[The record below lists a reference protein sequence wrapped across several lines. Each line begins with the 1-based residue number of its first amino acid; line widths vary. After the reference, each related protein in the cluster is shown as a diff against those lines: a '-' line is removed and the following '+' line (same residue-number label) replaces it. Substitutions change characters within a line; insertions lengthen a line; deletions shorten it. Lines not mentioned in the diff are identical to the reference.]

1 MGINMYE
8 NIRDTLDTGD
18 LLLYSGVG
26 PVSMSIRLVTRSK
39 WSHIGVVIRPKD
51 FDMVCVLQSTT
62 LSKSKDVISGTEV
75 EGVQINLLS
84 ESLRDYKGDVAVRKL
99 GVERTDDM
107 RDTISNFRRE
117 VHGRPYEER
126 KMELLKSAYDF
137 FGGANAE
144 DLSSLFCS
152 ELVAELYQRI
162 GLLSEEKPS
171 NEYTPK
177 DFAGNVPLLGSATL
191 YDVVY
196 IKK

>member
-1 MGINMYE
+1 MYD

-39 WSHIGVVIRPKD
+39 WSHIGVVVRPKD

-62 LSKSKDVISGTEV
+62 LSKVKDTVSNREI

-84 ESLRDYKGDVAVRKL
+84 DSLDSYKGAVAVRKL
-99 GVERTDDM
+99 NVERTDDM
-107 RDTISNFRRE
+107 RNTISDFRRE

-137 FGGANAE
+137 FGGANEE

-162 GLLSEEKPS
+162 GLLDEDKPS
-171 NEYTPK
+171 NEYIPK
-177 DFAGNVPLLGSATL
+177 DFVGNIPLLGSATL
-191 YDVVY
+191 SDLIY
-196 IKK
+196 IKE